1 MRPISNIQNM
11 FRSRLILDSINIL
24 NIKNIDGCIA
34 FANGILIFP
43 NRIRLSLF
51 RIRGRQEASPLLHT
65 QKALRNILNYFSIV
79 NLNRLVFNVYNILR

>member
-1 MRPISNIQNM
+1 MSTFRHKLITIGNIQNI
-11 FRSRLILDSINIL
+11 FRSRLIFDSINIL
-24 NIKNIDGCIA
+24 NIKNIDGSII

-51 RIRGRQEASPLLHT
+51 RIRGTQEASPLLHT

-79 NLNRLVFNVYNILR
+79 NLNQLGV